1 MRLKDQVALITG
13 ASRGLG
19 LAIARA
25 LTGEGAAVACVARAG
40 AELDAA
46 IASLRAGGAQVI
58 AAPAD
63 VTREAEVESAVRL
76 AVEQWGR
83 LDIVVLNA
91 GTWQGAPVHE
101 TSEAQW
107 DLLLDLN
114 LKGAFLALKHALP
127 WFIAQKRGTIV
138 GIGSLGGLVGQ
149 PGSAAYAASKWG
161 LRGLLESVALEVKP
175 HRVRVSLVHP
185 HQMNSEG
192 HAIERGSPERDRTV
206 EPAEVAAMVAFVC
219 TAPEHVAIGNVTV
232 WPLAAGVGDFMPG
245 GR

>member
-19 LAIARA
+19 LSIARA
-25 LTGEGAAVACVARAG
+25 LAGEGSAVACVARAG

-46 IASLRAGGAQVI
+46 VVSLRAGGAQAI

-76 AVEQWGR
+76 AVETWGR

-91 GTWQGAPVHE
+91 GTWQGAPVHQ

-127 WFIAQKRGTIV
+127 WLIAQKRGTIV
-138 GIGSLGGLVGQ
+138 GISSIGGLVGQ

-161 LRGLLESVALEVKP
+161 LRGFLESVALEVKP
-175 HRVRVSLVHP
+175 HRVRVSIVYP
-185 HQMNSEG
+185 HQMNSAG
-192 HAIERGSPERDRTV
+192 RAIERGSAERDRVV
-206 EPAEVAAMVAFVC
+206 EPPDVAAMVAFIC

-232 WPLAAGVGDFMPG
+232 WPLAAGVGDFMQG

>member
-1 MRLKDQVALITG
+1 MILKDQVALITG

-25 LTGEGAAVACVARAG
+25 LSGEGAAIACVARAG

-46 IASLRAGGAQVI
+46 AASLRAGGEAI
-58 AAPAD
+58 AAAAD
-63 VTREAEVESAVRL
+63 VTREAEVEAAVK
-76 AVEQWGR
+76 ATVEQWGR
-83 LDIVVLNA
+83 IDIVVLNA
-91 GTWQGAPVHE
+91 GTWTGAPVHE
-101 TSEAQW
+101 TTEAQW

-114 LKGAFLALKHALP
+114 LKGAFLTLKHALP
-127 WFIAQKRGTIV
+127 WLIAQRRGTVV

-175 HRVRVSLVHP
+175 HRIRVSYVAP
-185 HQMNSEG
+185 HQINSAG
-192 HAIERGSPERDRTV
+192 RSIAPGSTERDRAV
-206 EPAEVAAMVAFVC
+206 EPVEVAAVVAHIC
-219 TAPEHVAIGNVTV
+219 TAPEHVAIGTVTV
-232 WPLAAGVGDFMPG
+232 WPLAAGVHDFMQG

>member
-1 MRLKDQVALITG
+1 MRLADQVALITG

-25 LTGEGAAVACVARAG
+25 LSGEGAAVACVARAG
-40 AELDAA
+40 PELEAA
-46 IASLRAGGAQVI
+46 VASLRAGGAQAL

-63 VTREAEVESAVRL
+63 VTREAQVEAAVR
-76 AVEQWGR
+76 ATVEQWGR
-83 LDIVVLNA
+83 IDILVLNA
-91 GTWQGAPVHE
+91 GTWAGAPVHE

-107 DLLLDLN
+107 DQLLNLN
-114 LKGAFLALKHALP
+114 LKGAFLTLKHALP
-127 WFIAQKRGTIV
+127 WMIAQRRGTIV

-149 PGSAAYAASKWG
+149 PGSSAYAASKWG

-175 HRVRVSLVHP
+175 HRVRVSIVHP
-185 HQMNSEG
+185 HRMNSG
-192 HAIERGSPERDRTV
+192 GRAIAPGSAERDRAV
-206 EPAEVAAMVAFVC
+206 ETPDVASMVAFIC

-232 WPLAAGVGDFMPG
+232 WPLAAGIADSMQG